1 MIRNY
6 LKIAWRNLMKNKIFS
21 FINIFG
27 LSVGLACCMLIAL
40 YLNYETSYDT
50 YHKNANNIYEVVT
63 GFVHEAQEKSKLPNT
78 PAPMAAAMK
87 REFPEVTESAR
98 LLQLFSD
105 GKTLLQ
111 TNNNNGTERK
121 SFYQEKGYMTD
132 ASFFKIFDYDF
143 IEGNANSAL
152 ENPNTIVLSEAVAK
166 KLFGNQPALNQTVY
180 VNSNTNGEHDCVVT
194 GVFRPINA
202 PSHIDAQF
210 FMSMKGGDMEAY
222 LKDHENDFAS
232 NNMFY
237 SYLQLRPGADYKQ
250 LEKKFPAFIDK
261 YAGKDLK
268 AMGFQ
273 KNQYLL
279 PLIDIHLSSMV
290 ENNVTPPSSKT
301 YLYILASIAIFT
313 LLIACINFMNLSTA
327 RSSKRSAEVGI
338 RKVLGAEKG
347 SLVRQFLG
355 ESLLMSLIAFGFA
368 LGLTYLLLPFFNSVS
383 GRNIT
388 LDFSRNALML
398 AGFFGMALF
407 AGLLA
412 GSYPALYLSSF
423 IPVKVLKGRF
433 SNSMAVA
440 SLRKGLVVFQFVIS
454 VVLIISSVVIASQMN
469 YMRSKDLGF
478 DKENELI
485 IPLRSINSKNIYA
498 SLKND
503 LQNNTQ
509 VQSVGASMY
518 YPGIFNPSDN
528 LFYKQGQSMTEGK
541 RTRMNWVDFDFL
553 KTLNFKPI
561 AGRLFSADF
570 PADTNRNIVIN
581 EDGIKEIGF
590 KSAQQAIGQKVY
602 FDWQGNKYDFNIV
615 GVVKDFHFEDLHLAI
630 QPYAFQVI
638 ANNNTTAFN
647 YMIVH
652 AKQGDMASVIN
663 AAQASWKKLNPN
675 EPLEYSFL
683 DADFQKNFE
692 AESRLS
698 FIVFYFT
705 VIAIVIS
712 CLGLFGLATFSAE
725 QRIKEIG
732 VRKVLGA
739 SVGGIVALL
748 SKEFLILVGIAV
760 VIASPIA
767 WYVMNKWLQ
776 DFVYRINISWTVFAI
791 TTFIAMAIALATISF
806 QAIKAALSNPVK
818 SLRTE

>member
-21 FINIFG
+21 FINILG

-40 YLNYETSYDT
+40 YLNYETSYDA

-63 GFVHEAQEKSKLPNT
+63 GFVHESQEKSKLPNT
-78 PAPMAAAMK
+78 PAPMAEAMK
-87 REFPEVTESAR
+87 REFPEVVESTR
-98 LLQLFSD
+98 LLGLFAD

-111 TNNNNGTERK
+111 TTNSDGTDRK
-121 SFYQEKGYMTD
+121 SFYEDKGYMAD
-132 ASFFKIFDYDF
+132 ASFFKMFDYDF
-143 IEGNANSAL
+143 IEGSSGSTL
-152 ENPNTIVLSEAVAK
+152 ESPNTIVLSEAIAK
-166 KLFGNQPALNQTVY
+166 KLFGNQPALNKTVH
-180 VNSNTNGEHDCVVT
+180 VNSNTNGEHDCLVT
-194 GVFRPINA
+194 GVFRPVNA

-210 FMSMKGGDMEAY
+210 FLGMKGGDMEAY
-222 LKDHENDFAS
+222 LKEHLNDFAS

-237 SYLQLRPGADYKQ
+237 SYLQLKPGTDYRQ

-268 AMGFQ
+268 AMGFN

-279 PLIDIHLSSMV
+279 PLKDIHLSSMV

-355 ESLLMSLIAFGFA
+355 ESILMSMIAFVFA
-368 LGLTYLLLPFFNSVS
+368 LTLAYLLLPVFNSVS
-383 GRNIT
+383 GRNIL
-388 LDFSRNALML
+388 LDFNKDAFML
-398 AGFFGMALF
+398 LGFLGLALF
-407 AGLLA
+407 TGLLA
-412 GSYPALYLSSF
+412 GSYPAFYLSSF

-454 VVLIISSVVIASQMN
+454 VALIISSVVIASQMN

-478 DKENELI
+478 DKENQLI
-485 IPLRSINSKNIYA
+485 IPLRSINSKNIYT

-518 YPGIFNPSDN
+518 YPGIFNPADN
-528 LFYKQGQSMTEGK
+528 LFYKQGQSMSEGK

-561 AGRLFSADF
+561 AGRLFSSEF

-590 KSAQQAIGQKVY
+590 TSAAQAIGQKVY
-602 FDWQGNKYDFNIV
+602 FDWQGVKYDFTII

-630 QPYAFQVI
+630 QPYAFQVVDKS
-638 ANNNTTAFN
+638 NSSSFN

-652 AKQGDMASVIN
+652 AKQGDMASVIK
-663 AAQASWKKLNPN
+663 ATEASWKKLNPN
-675 EPLEYSFL
+675 EPLEYSFI

-698 FIVFYFT
+698 SIVLYFT
-705 VIAIVIS
+705 IIAIVIS

-791 TTFIAMAIALATISF
+791 TTLIAMAIALATISF